1 MRKQAIAI
9 VLGLWLLVAGAVFLH
24 AGIPAPPD
32 KAVTRMAELG
42 LVLLDG
48 EEGVSVLAV
57 RNRSTADRAGIL
69 PGDVLLQA
77 DGIAFADILQL
88 ESVLQ
93 AAHQSMQLR
102 LQRHHNQLIT
112 VRLSVH

>member
-77 DGIAFADILQL
+77 DGIALPTSSSWNRCCRPRTRVCSFVSSATTT
-88 ESVLQ
+88 S
-93 AAHQSMQLR
+93 
-102 LQRHHNQLIT
+102 
-112 VRLSVH
+112 